1 MFMRPLSLFLFLFA
15 LATHA
20 TTAHACEQ
28 GEAIQHSFSSGA
40 SWNLCALVD
49 DEHGLELQELTYRA
63 PGDSSRLVLKQL
75 HLAQALLHYHD
86 DIEPVA
92 LIGTRGFNQ
101 QSHQTVDETTCDGQ
115 SYAPSN
121 AQAQIC
127 GVQRDTG
134 LMAKYSNRSGLQG
147 QSWKVYSVAIY
158 DNLTFNIGFTFTEDG
173 RIVPSVALSGRATR
187 TADNPAHGNT
197 VIDKLSQETIQSV
210 QASLLYTWRMAF
222 ALNGD
227 ASNDSVEEF
236 NFKLQPE
243 LGNRRPMQV
252 QALQTETLRTVERD
266 DFRGWRIRD
275 ENGSGYY
282 LDPQTSGFNF
292 ISNQYNWT
300 QFDFALSAYKSCEQ
314 HSYLPSTRPDPIS
327 DCGTHIDDYVNG
339 DSMENQQPVIWFSLS
354 RLFRPS
360 AEDFPIISTLTAS
373 FELIPFDWTPTSPF
387 ELNGE

>member
-1 MFMRPLSLFLFLFA
+1 MVLLMS
-15 LATHA
+15 ATHA
-20 TTAHACEQ
+20 ADTYACEQ
-28 GEAIQHSFSSGA
+28 GVAIQHSFGSGA
-40 SWNLCALVD
+40 SWDLCALVD
-49 DEHGLELQELTYRA
+49 DEHGLELQNLSYRA
-63 PGDSSRLVLKQL
+63 PGDTSRLVLNKL
-75 HLAQALLHYHD
+75 HLGQALLHYHD
-86 DIEPVA
+86 EVDPIA
-92 LIGTRGFNQ
+92 LIGTRGFNEQSQ
-101 QSHQTVDETTCDGQ
+101 QNLDASTCDGEIFESITAKPQ
-115 SYAPSN
+115 L
-121 AQAQIC
+121 C

-134 LMAKYSNRSGLQG
+134 LMAKYSNRPGLQG
-147 QSWKVYSVAIY
+147 QSWKLFSIAEY
-158 DNLTFNIGFTFTEDG
+158 DRLTFQIAVTLTEDG
-173 RIVPSVALSGRATR
+173 RIAPAVSLSGRATR
-187 TADNPAHGNT
+187 TAENPAHVNA
-197 VIDKLSQETIQSV
+197 VVDAVKQETIQST

-222 ALNGD
+222 ALND
-227 ASNDSVEEF
+227 SVTNDSVEEF

-252 QALQTETLRTVERD
+252 QALQTETLRTVEPD

-300 QFDFALSAYKSCEQ
+300 QFDFALSTFNSCER
-314 HSYLPSTRPDPIS
+314 HSYLPGQTPDGIVN
-327 DCGTHIDDYVNG
+327 CGSHIDDYVNG
-339 DSMENQQPVIWFSLS
+339 DSMVDQQPVVWFSMS

>member
-1 MFMRPLSLFLFLFA
+1 MVLLMS
-15 LATHA
+15 ATYA
-20 TTAHACEQ
+20 ADTHACEQ
-28 GEAIQHSFSSGA
+28 GVAIQHSFGSGA
-40 SWNLCALVD
+40 SWDLCAVVD
-49 DEHGLELQELTYRA
+49 DEHGLELQNLSYRA
-63 PGDSSRLVLKQL
+63 PGDTSRLVINQL
-75 HLAQALLHYHD
+75 HLGQALLHYHD
-86 DIEPVA
+86 DVDPIA
-92 LIGTRGFNQ
+92 LIGTRGFNEQSQ
-101 QSHQTVDETTCDGQ
+101 QNLDASTCDGEIIESITTQ
-115 SYAPSN
+115 P
-121 AQAQIC
+121 QLC

-134 LMAKYSNRSGLQG
+134 LMAKYSNRPGLQG
-147 QSWKVYSVAIY
+147 QSWKLFSIAEY
-158 DNLTFNIGFTFTEDG
+158 DRLTFQIAVTLTEDG
-173 RIVPSVALSGRATR
+173 RIAPSVSLSGRATR
-187 TADNPAHGNT
+187 TAENPAHVNA
-197 VIDKLSQETIQSV
+197 VVDAVKQETIQST

-222 ALNGD
+222 ALND
-227 ASNDSVEEF
+227 SVANDSVEEF

-252 QALQTETLRTVERD
+252 QALQTETLRTVEPD

-300 QFDFALSAYKSCEQ
+300 QFDFALSTFNSCER
-314 HSYLPSTRPDPIS
+314 HSYLPSQTPEGIVN
-327 DCGTHIDDYVNG
+327 CGSHIDDYVNG
-339 DSMENQQPVIWFSLS
+339 DSMVDQQPVVWFSMS

>member
-1 MFMRPLSLFLFLFA
+1 MRAILLIIFLLGS
-15 LATHA
+15 ATHA
-20 TTAHACEQ
+20 TDSFACDQ
-28 GEAIQHSFSSGA
+28 GLAIQHSFSSGA
-40 SWNLCALVD
+40 SWDLCALVD
-49 DEHGLELQELTYRA
+49 DEHGLELQQLSYRA
-63 PGDSSRLVLKQL
+63 PGDTNRLVLKQL
-75 HLAQALLHYHD
+75 HLGQVLLHYHD
-86 DIEPVA
+86 DIKPIA
-92 LIGTRGFNQ
+92 LIGTRGFNE
-101 QSHQTVDETTCDGQ
+101 QSHQSLDATTCDGQ
-115 SYAPSN
+115 SYESLT
-121 AQAQIC
+121 AQTQIC

-134 LMAKYSNRSGLQG
+134 LMAKYSTRSGLQG
-147 QSWKVYSVAIY
+147 QSWKVFSVAEY
-158 DNLTFNIGFTFTEDG
+158 ESLTFQIAVTLTEDG

-187 TADNPAHGNT
+187 TAENAAHVNA
-197 VIDKLSQETIQSV
+197 VIDKLSQETIQRT

-222 ALNGD
+222 ALNDD
-227 ASNDSVEEF
+227 AANDSVEEF

-252 QALQTETLRTVERD
+252 QALQTEALRTVERD

-300 QFDFALSAYKSCEQ
+300 QFDFALSAYNGCER
-314 HSYLPSTRPDPIS
+314 HSYLPGQTPIGS
-327 DCGTHIDDYVNG
+327 SACGTHIDDYVNG
-339 DSMENQQPVIWFSLS
+339 DSMVNQQPVVWFSLS

-360 AEDFPIISTLTAS
+360 AEDYPIISTLTAS